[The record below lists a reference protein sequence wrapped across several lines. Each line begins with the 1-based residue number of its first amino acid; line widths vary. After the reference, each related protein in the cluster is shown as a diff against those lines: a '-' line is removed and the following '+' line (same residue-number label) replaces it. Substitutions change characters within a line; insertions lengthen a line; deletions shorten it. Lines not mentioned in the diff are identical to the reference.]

1 MLCVQL
7 FSDPK
12 LSHLYRYFQAGA
24 VAAYEHVSM
33 IKLHYSMADAL
44 DECIVKL
51 SGGKSTLQERPNVIF
66 KPLRPNATEPPPIAE
81 EDVAKVT
88 PRVSHDI
95 GSAINSYESLT
106 SLEDDYE
113 DESNWMP
120 L

>member
-1 MLCVQL
+1 MQL

-12 LSHLYRYFQAGA
+12 LSHLYRYFQAGSI
-24 VAAYEHVSM
+24 AAYEHVAM

-51 SGGKSTLQERPNVIF
+51 SGGKSTLQERPNVAF
-66 KPLRPNATEPPPIAE
+66 KPLRPSNETAPPPIAE
-81 EDVAKVT
+81 EDVPKVT
-88 PRVSHDI
+88 PRKTKVI
-95 GSAINSYESLT
+95 GDSVNSYESLT

-113 DESNWMP
+113 DESNWRP